1 MGTLNKNSR
10 SKTISLKNANGKFD
24 RWWNRKGTMFRGVK
38 KTPVKE
44 LFFMGLKKNF
54 TIKD

>member
-10 SKTISLKNANGKFD
+10 SKTISLKNANAKFD
-24 RWWNRKGTMFRGVK
+24 RWFNRRGSIFRGVK
-38 KTPVKE
+38 KSPIKE
-44 LFFMGLKKNF
+44 LFFMGLRKNF